1 MNSYNEMNEE
11 LHDLKNMLKEKKL
24 CKVSIHKISENI
36 SSAEQLSLNVL
47 QKKRIILLTQLV

>member
-1 MNSYNEMNEE
+1 MNEE